1 MREVVMLSNSPWCPQ
16 DLFFMGNSI
25 RRGSSFGEV
34 AGFLSRTEEEV
45 RRKAEELGI
54 KQCLGIAAAGH
65 ERRMGGRERVAARS
79 QTRCT
84 DGVAIKR
91 PSPSSAIAS
100 PQAH

>member
-1 MREVVMLSNSPWCPQ
+1 MLSNSSWCPQ

-65 ERRMGGRERVAARS
+65 ERKMGGREQDDEFPRGRDARRVR
-79 QTRCT
+79 
-84 DGVAIKR
+84 
-91 PSPSSAIAS
+91 
-100 PQAH
+100 